1 MADKKQQKP
10 TEKSVN
16 ASTGLTPIQEQAAL
30 LLASGETITAVA
42 TKLEVNRCTLYEW
55 QKLVTFQC
63 YFNQQATDYR
73 DSLRNGLFGLA
84 DEALKVIKG
93 CLQSGNEI
101 TRLKT
106 AIWLIER
113 VKDVDTGETDVREV
127 IKEKCTHI
135 QTPWDMEKPVSVF
148 NENEYNKELKR
159 LHLEI

>member
-1 MADKKQQKP
+1 MKDKKQQKP
-10 TEKSVN
+10 TEIEVN
-16 ASTGLTPIQEQAAL
+16 TSTGLTPIQEQAAL

-42 TKLEVNRCTLYEW
+42 AKLELNRCTLYEW
-55 QKLVTFQC
+55 QKLITFKC

-84 DEALKVIKG
+84 DEALNVIKG

-113 VKDVDTGETDVREV
+113 VKDVDTGSTDVRAV
-127 IKEKCTHI
+127 LKERCTHI
-135 QTPWDMEKPVSVF
+135 QAPWDMSVPMSVF
-148 NENEYNKELKR
+148 NEKEYNKELER
-159 LHLEI
+159 LHLE

>member
-1 MADKKQQKP
+1 M
-10 TEKSVN
+10 
-16 ASTGLTPIQEQAAL
+16 
-30 LLASGETITAVA
+30 
-42 TKLEVNRCTLYEW
+42 
-55 QKLVTFQC
+55 
-63 YFNQQATDYR
+63 
-73 DSLRNGLFGLA
+73 
-84 DEALKVIKG
+84 IKG

-135 QTPWDMEKPVSVF
+135 QTPWDMEKPMSVF